1 MKLIV
6 GLGNPGDA
14 YTRTRHNVGF
24 LVLDA
29 LAGETGWS
37 YKKAFHGD
45 VAEIAIGE
53 EKVVL
58 LKPDTYM
65 NESGTAVQAVG
76 SFYKIE
82 PKDIFVVRD
91 EADLAFG
98 DVRVQPGRGSAGH
111 NGMKSIME
119 TFGGSMDF
127 VQVRVGVGRPLN
139 DHVPLDVFVLERWTP
154 EETAKL
160 TALVSEVVE
169 KVKNEFF
176 EHKM

>member
-24 LVLDA
+24 LVVDA
-29 LAGETGWS
+29 LANDVGWS
-37 YKKAFHGD
+37 FKKAFHGE
-45 VAEIAIGE
+45 VAEVMIGD

-65 NESGTAVQAVG
+65 NESGKAVQAVA

-98 DVRVQPGRGSAGH
+98 DVRIQPGRGSAGH
-111 NGMKSIME
+111 NGMKSIQE

-127 VQVRVGVGRPLN
+127 VQVRVGIGRPPE
-139 DHVPLDVFVLERWTP
+139 DGVPLDVFVLGRWSVD
-154 EETAKL
+154 EAAKL
-160 TALVSEVVE
+160 PEVIARVLE
-169 KVKNEFF
+169 KLRF
-176 EHKM
+176 

>member
-6 GLGNPGDA
+6 GLGNPGDV
-14 YTRTRHNVGF
+14 YVRTRHNVGF
-24 LVLDA
+24 LVVDA
-29 LAGETGWS
+29 LADGTGWS
-37 YKKAFHGD
+37 HKKAFRGD
-45 VAEIAIGE
+45 VAEIMIGE

-65 NESGTAVQAVG
+65 NASGLAVQAVA

-111 NGMKSIME
+111 NGMKSIQE

-127 VQVRVGVGRPLN
+127 VQVRVGVGRPLE
-139 DHVPLDVFVLERWTP
+139 DGVPLDVFVLGRWSP
-154 EETAKL
+154 EETEKL
-160 TALVSEVVE
+160 PALVSEVIE
-169 KVKNEFF
+169 KVHLHFV
-176 EHKM
+176 